1 MVGLISAEK
10 QELDEI
16 LKLMHNKNEEIFGA
30 FKFIKGKINNKEC
43 VAALSGV
50 GKVSSAICTQTL
62 ILKYSPNF
70 ILNVGVAGGIGEK
83 VNILDVVVA
92 HDVVQHDFDHSPLH
106 NRKKGEIPAL
116 NLVQIPC
123 SSWIVKNILNSTKN
137 TIKNIKI
144 HCGTIVTGDKFINS
158 PTKLMQLNK
167 EFNGIACDMESG
179 AIGQTCYLNKIEFGI
194 IRTISDN
201 ANSTAHVDFENFI
214 VKASENASK
223 ILFDFLETI

>member
-43 VAALSGV
+43 IAALSGV
-50 GKVSSAICTQTL
+50 GKVCSSICTQTL
-62 ILKYSPNF
+62 ILKYSPEF

-83 VNILDVVVA
+83 VNVFDVVIA
-92 HDVVQHDFDHSPLH
+92 NNVVQYDFDLSPLQ

-116 NLVQIPC
+116 NLIEIPC

-137 TIKNIKI
+137 TIKDIKI

-167 EFNGIACDMESG
+167 EFNGLACDMESG
-179 AIGQTCYLNKIEFGI
+179 SIGQTCYLSKIDFGI
-194 IRTISDN
+194 IRGISDN
-201 ANSTAHVDFENFI
+201 ANSTAHVDFENYI
-214 VKASENASK
+214 EKASENASQVLYK
-223 ILFDFLETI
+223 FLETI